1 MNKAA
6 PKTAE
11 LRTKPR
17 KPGPPTLTRTLAKH
31 ILDRLDRIKRYHA
44 DILNHATKTAR
55 SPEILQRID
64 RRVQKLHDA
73 VRRDLAE
80 LRARITD
87 QKPESP
93 ARNRTAAPTSSTIRR
108 STRSTRATERATAE
122 LYGPPTDS
130 PDDPPEISCG

>member
-11 LRTKPR
+11 LQTKPR
-17 KPGPPTLTRTLAKH
+17 KPGPPTLTRTLAKQ

-44 DILNHATKTAR
+44 DILNLATKTAR
-55 SPEILQRID
+55 SPAILQRID

-80 LRARITD
+80 LRARITH
-87 QKPESP
+87 QNPKSP
-93 ARNRTAAPTSSTIRR
+93 ARNRTAAPTSSTIHR
-108 STRSTRATERATAE
+108 STRSTRATERATAKSHA
-122 LYGPPTDS
+122 PPTS
-130 PDDPPEISCG
+130 PQDEFP